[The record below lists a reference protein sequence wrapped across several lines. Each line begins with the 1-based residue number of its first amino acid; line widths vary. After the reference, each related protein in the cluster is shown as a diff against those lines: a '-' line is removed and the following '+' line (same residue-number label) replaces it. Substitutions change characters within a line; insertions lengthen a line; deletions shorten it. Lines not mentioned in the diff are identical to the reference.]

1 MNDQVKLDHREIN
14 ADLRVFATDALAGA
28 GLPLWLPDGAV
39 IRDELQRLATEL
51 AAADG
56 CQRVYSPV
64 LGKRA
69 LFERSGHWAKFS
81 DDMFPPMPVGGDELV
96 LRPANCPHH
105 ALIYASA
112 QRSYRDLPI
121 RLNELAAMFR
131 AERSG
136 VLSGL
141 SRVRQ
146 INLDDTHVFCR
157 PDQVADEAARALRS
171 ALRAQQIL
179 GLPLDYV
186 RLSRRD
192 DSPAF
197 LGGHQQWEAAEAALR
212 SAAEAVG
219 LADRGLRLVDAPGEA
234 AFYGPKLDLQVR
246 DGRGH
251 EESIATVQL
260 DFNQPERFDL
270 TYDAADGSR
279 QRVVM
284 IHRGTVG
291 AMERVVAALLEH
303 YQGRLPL
310 WLAPVQVCVLPV
322 GVEHDGAA
330 RRLADDLTS
339 AGLRPRLDTAGSV
352 GARVRSSRQRR
363 DHLIAVV
370 GDAEVCGESVQVT
383 DVGGGFR
390 GSVNAAEFIDRV
402 RSAYAGRLPCVDWA
416 AASALSLAVRSWQ
429 VAAYQDHREQAGL
442 VRAVAPGVRGA
453 PLDKDVSR
461 CQQDFRRVEYGPDLA
476 AEHDRVIDRGG
487 AVIGQ
492 RPDFLAIGVE
502 PPVGVRWQLKDAE
515 DRAGGRR
522 ADPSWFIGGERVG
535 ERRGVVGR
543 AGLRP
548 PQVRHH
554 VSRAAV
560 PHLGVR

>member
-1 MNDQVKLDHREIN
+1 VNHEASRDHRDIN
-14 ADLRVFATDALAGA
+14 TDLPVFATDPLAGA

-39 IRDELQRLATEL
+39 IRDELQRLAKDL
-51 AAADG
+51 ARADG
-56 CQRVYSPV
+56 CESVYSPV

-105 ALIYASA
+105 ALIYSSA
-112 QRSYRDLPI
+112 QRSYRDLPV
-121 RLNELAAMFR
+121 RFNELAAMFR

-157 PDQVADEAARALRS
+157 PDQVAAEVALALRS
-171 ALRAQQIL
+171 ALRAQEIL
-179 GLPLDYV
+179 GLPVDYV

-192 DSPAF
+192 GSQAY

-212 SAAEAVG
+212 AAAGTVG

-260 DFNQPERFDL
+260 DFNQPDRFDL
-270 TYDAADGSR
+270 TYVAADGSR
-279 QRVVM
+279 ERVMM

-291 AMERVVAALLEH
+291 SMERVVAALLEH

-310 WLAPVQVCVLPV
+310 WLAPVQVRVLPV
-322 GVEHDGAA
+322 GPEHDAAA
-330 RRLADDLTS
+330 RRLVDDLIA
-339 AGLRPRLDTAGSV
+339 AGLRGRLETAGSV

-363 DHLIAVV
+363 DHLIAVI
-370 GDAEVCGESVQVT
+370 GDTELMDESVQVT
-383 DVGGGFR
+383 DIAGGFR
-390 GSVNAAEFIDRV
+390 GSVKATDLI
-402 RSAYAGRLPCVDWA
+402 
-416 AASALSLAVRSWQ
+416 
-429 VAAYQDHREQAGL
+429 
-442 VRAVAPGVRGA
+442 
-453 PLDKDVSR
+453 
-461 CQQDFRRVEYGPDLA
+461 DLA
-476 AEHDRVIDRGG
+476 RRAY
-487 AVIGQ
+487 
-492 RPDFLAIGVE
+492 
-502 PPVGVRWQLKDAE
+502 E
-515 DRAGGRR
+515 DRM
-522 ADPSWFIGGERVG
+522 P
-535 ERRGVVGR
+535 
-543 AGLRP
+543 
-548 PQVRHH
+548 H
-554 VSRAAV
+554 VIWEPA
-560 PHLGVR
+560 P